1 MNKSRI
7 ARCLACFILLSA
19 ALTTLL
25 GSPIVVAAEEGSNSP
40 APPPS
45 QGEPEKDYEPIGIVC
60 KFPIVKG
67 VAGDTFDFEFYLA
80 PTVKEY
86 AVAYDFSVI
95 APPGWEATIWHSYSE
110 QRVGGI
116 DLEGVIAPSE
126 TITVRAAPLPGK
138 APEPGE
144 YVITFEM
151 ESRDTKISIDLT
163 AVVTERYELNIDTT
177 TGRFNT
183 EIKGGEEKHISI
195 LLENTGTAAIE
206 GLAFSSNKPEGWSV
220 TFSPE
225 KIDTLEPGLKQEV
238 EVVIK
243 SPKRTIARDYFA
255 TLKAESENASGSTQ
269 LRVTV
274 LTPRIWGGGGIG
286 IAVAVIAG
294 LIVLFRRL
302 STR

>member
-7 ARCLACFILLSA
+7 ARCLACFVLLLA
-19 ALTTLL
+19 LLTTLL
-25 GSPIVVAAEEGSNSP
+25 GSPIALAAEEEEV
-40 APPPS
+40 A
-45 QGEPEKDYEPIGIVC
+45 PIGIVC

-80 PTVKEY
+80 PTAKEY
-86 AVAYDFSVI
+86 AAAYDFSVI
-95 APPGWEATIWHSYSE
+95 TPPGWGATIWRSYPD

-126 TITVRAAPLPGK
+126 TITVRATPLPGK

-151 ESRDTKISIDLT
+151 SSAEPEFKASIDLT
-163 AVVTERYELNIDTT
+163 AVVTDRYELNIDTT

-183 EIKGGEEKHISI
+183 EIKGDEEKHISI

-206 GLAFSSNKPEGWSV
+206 GIAFSSTKPEGWSV
-220 TFSPE
+220 TFNPE
-225 KIDTLEPGLKQEV
+225 KIDSLEPDLKQEV

-269 LRVTV
+269 LRITV
-274 LTPRIWGGGGIG
+274 LTPRVWGGGGIG